1 MLISSKKYLCIILE
15 KNKNLKL
22 NNMLKELRYQKFK
35 LLSKKIMNFDLYKS
49 LSLKEKFILDT
60 IKEINN

>member
-1 MLISSKKYLCIILE
+1 ME

-35 LLSKKIMNFDLYKS
+35 LLSKKIMNFNLYKS